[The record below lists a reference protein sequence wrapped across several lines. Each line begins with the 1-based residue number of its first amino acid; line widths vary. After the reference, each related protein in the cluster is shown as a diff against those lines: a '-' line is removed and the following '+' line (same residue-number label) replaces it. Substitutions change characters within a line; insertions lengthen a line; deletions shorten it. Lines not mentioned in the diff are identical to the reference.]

1 MEGDDEEQEPTVD
14 TTFPRAIIVDGLPVV
29 PAEKHE
35 KLSTVVRKFFSQVGT
50 IVEGGLEMPK
60 DPKSGQ
66 SLGFAFIMF
75 SQDSEAQAAIV
86 KANGYK
92 LDKAHTFIVNAFE
105 DYDKYIAIPDTERP
119 YRPPPYEPKDNL
131 QSWLLDKG
139 ARDQYAVRYG
149 DETEIWWNDPTKP
162 DNEALYARRNWSDAY
177 VSWSP
182 RGTYLATF
190 HRLWVQLWGGPS
202 WTKLLKLAHGG
213 VKLIDFSPNEKFVV
227 TWSPESDQS
236 EVGTPPPGPCPAR
249 ARPSAPRAPSPR
261 ARVGVTGACG
271 VGREHG
277 RAAAQVPRREGGR
290 ADRLAGVPV
299 VARRRALRAAW
310 RGLRVRL
317 RVVHDEAH
325 PRQARE
331 ALVA

>member
-105 DYDKYIAIPDTERP
+105 DYDKYIAIPDTERAH
-119 YRPPPYEPKDNL
+119 RPPPYEPKEHL

-139 ARDQYAVRYG
+139 ARDQYVVRYG

-236 EVGTPPPGPCPAR
+236 EVGTSPPLLRPAPSRLLLTRTAYRVGR
-249 ARPSAPRAPSPR
+249 ARPQAPASA
-261 ARVGVTGACG
+261 
-271 VGREHG
+271 
-277 RAAAQVPRREGGR
+277 
-290 ADRLAGVPV
+290 
-299 VARRRALRAAW
+299 
-310 RGLRVRL
+310 
-317 RVVHDEAH
+317 
-325 PRQARE
+325 
-331 ALVA
+331 